1 MLYFFYFTTPPIVTF
16 NLSEEIKILVVTF
29 SFPALPLAGPPL
41 VPNCTPSSLLQ
52 ACFLDTL
59 PLSGSTLTPQKPSP
73 LTGAPLVPTCTPPWQ
88 VHPLSPI
95 SCSLNI
101 LSYASWTNIY
111 TRITD
116 YPNLFNTFFYRLSSL
131 RLDYV
136 VIDNNFH
143 LPLELKKHKNKE
155 ISRTHQNTLQIKIQ
169 WKI

>member
-16 NLSEEIKILVVTF
+16 NLSEEIKIIVVTF

-41 VPNCTPSSLLQ
+41 VPNCTPSSLVQ
-52 ACFLDTL
+52 AYFPDTL
-59 PLSGSTLTPQKPSP
+59 PLSGSTLSPQKPSP
-73 LTGAPLVPTCTPPWQ
+73 LTGAPLVPTYTPPWQ

-101 LSYASWTNIY
+101 LSNIY
-111 TRITD
+111 TPIND
-116 YPNLFNTFFYRLSSL
+116 YPNLFDTFFYRLSCL
-131 RLDYV
+131 RSDYV
-136 VIDNNFH
+136 VIDSNFN
-143 LPLELKKHKNKE
+143 LPLDLNKHKNKE

>member
-52 ACFLDTL
+52 AYFLDTL

-101 LSYASWTNIY
+101 
-111 TRITD
+111 
-116 YPNLFNTFFYRLSSL
+116 YPMRHEPIST
-131 RLDYV
+131 
-136 VIDNNFH
+136 
-143 LPLELKKHKNKE
+143 LELPIIP
-155 ISRTHQNTLQIKIQ
+155 ISSTPSFIASLLLDWIM
-169 WKI
+169 

>member
-16 NLSEEIKILVVTF
+16 NLSEEIKIIVVTF

-41 VPNCTPSSLLQ
+41 LPSCIPSSLVQ
-52 ACFLDTL
+52 AYFPDTL
-59 PLSGSTLTPQKPSP
+59 PLSGSTLSPQKPSP

-101 LSYASWTNIY
+101 LSCASLTNIY
-111 TRITD
+111 TPIND
-116 YPNLFNTFFYRLSSL
+116 YPNLFDTFFYRLSCL
-131 RLDYV
+131 RSDD
-136 VIDNNFH
+136 VIIHSNFN
-143 LPLELKKHKNKE
+143 LPLDLKKHKNKE